1 MFVEQS
7 LFSLFVCSESYGER
21 ISRCQTSIFVKLSVL
36 EVNQS
41 LEAVCYDNYCF
52 IVPSLP
58 VAFKLLSQTQSH
70 SNSQFVSVLA
80 STYGSRQ
87 LSMLDLSVTIR
98 SFSPVPAR
106 ATLVAGSKYFFLRK
120 KLIRH
125 YLRALLVCFL
135 KVIKIYDS
143 VIYMPN

>member
-1 MFVEQS
+1 MFVEQM

-21 ISRCQTSIFVKLSVL
+21 ITRCQTSIFVKLSVL

-58 VAFKLLSQTQSH
+58 VVFKLLSQTHSH
-70 SNSQFVSVLA
+70 SNSQFVAVLT
-80 STYGSRQ
+80 STYGSGQ

-98 SFSPVPAR
+98 SFSPVPAQR
-106 ATLVAGSKYFFLRK
+106 
-120 KLIRH
+120 
-125 YLRALLVCFL
+125 
-135 KVIKIYDS
+135 
-143 VIYMPN
+143 